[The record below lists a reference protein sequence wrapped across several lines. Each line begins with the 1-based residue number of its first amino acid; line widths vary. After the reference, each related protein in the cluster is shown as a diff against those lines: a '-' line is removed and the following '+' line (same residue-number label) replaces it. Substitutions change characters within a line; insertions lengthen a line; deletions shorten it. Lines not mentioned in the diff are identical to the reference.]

1 MATSSGTTVFE
12 KTFTIDEIIEES
24 YERIGL
30 VNNTGNQMKAARRS
44 LNIMFQE
51 WSNRGLHYWEVASND
66 ISFVAGQSVY
76 TIYRSASDGTSDGVF
91 SYLDGAI
98 HCRTNYN
105 YIRFS
110 MAVSNI
116 WNFINRF

>member
-51 WSNRGLHYWEVASND
+51 WANRGLHYWEVASND
-66 ISFVAGQSVY
+66 ISFVQVNLF
-76 TIYRSASDGTSDGVF
+76 IQFIDQHQMVLQME
-91 SYLDGAI
+91 YLVI
-98 HCRTNYN
+98 
-105 YIRFS
+105 
-110 MAVSNI
+110 
-116 WNFINRF
+116 

>member
-51 WSNRGLHYWEVASND
+51 WANRGLHYWEVASND
-66 ISFVAGQSVY
+66 ISFVEGQSVY

-98 HCRTNYN
+98 T
-105 YIRFS
+105 
-110 MAVSNI
+110 A
-116 WNFINRF
+116 